1 MILLD
6 IIDIPHNERIYRP
19 IKEVVIDTID
29 TVRDTISDVEEV
41 VTDSVSS
48 SQVMLNGTGNPTNDS
63 PSLLMAI
70 VVVAAAL
77 ALCAYAAYKYRRR
90 HLAV

>member
-29 TVRDTISDVEEV
+29 TVRDTITDVKEA

-48 SQVMLNGTGNPTNDS
+48 SQIMLNGTGTPTNDS
-63 PSLLMAI
+63 PSLLLAI
-70 VVVAAAL
+70 VVVA
-77 ALCAYAAYKYRRR
+77 R

>member
-29 TVRDTISDVEEV
+29 TVRDTISNVEEV
-41 VTDSVSS
+41 VADSVSS
-48 SQVMLNGTGNPTNDS
+48 SQIMLNGTGTPTNDS

-77 ALCAYAAYKYRRR
+77 ALCAYAAYQYRRR

>member
-29 TVRDTISDVEEV
+29 TVRDTITDMKEA

-48 SQVMLNGTGNPTNDS
+48 SQIMLNGTGTPTNDS
-63 PSLLMAI
+63 PPLLLAI